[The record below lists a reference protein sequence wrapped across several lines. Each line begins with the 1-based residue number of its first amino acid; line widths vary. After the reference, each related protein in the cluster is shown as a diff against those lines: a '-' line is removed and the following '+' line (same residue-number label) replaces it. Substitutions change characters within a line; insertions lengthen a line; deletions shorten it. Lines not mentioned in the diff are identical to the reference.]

1 MDYERIDIELFN
13 YFFQLTTQMVYKKA
27 FLDYSEA
34 DIAFSP
40 TYKYDPGTDEWD
52 SR

>member
-1 MDYERIDIELFN
+1 MNELTLN
-13 YFFQLTTQMVYKKA
+13 YLIIFFQLTTQMVYKKA